1 MYVIESNAG
10 SRENARVHPTDPI
23 TYVTLVAMSTPLQIQ
38 LTRIGLQ
45 PFAVSLYISVFIAC

>member
-1 MYVIESNAG
+1 MHR
-10 SRENARVHPTDPI
+10 RENARIHPTDPI

-45 PFAVSLYISVFIAC
+45 PFAVILVYFFVCYSCCS